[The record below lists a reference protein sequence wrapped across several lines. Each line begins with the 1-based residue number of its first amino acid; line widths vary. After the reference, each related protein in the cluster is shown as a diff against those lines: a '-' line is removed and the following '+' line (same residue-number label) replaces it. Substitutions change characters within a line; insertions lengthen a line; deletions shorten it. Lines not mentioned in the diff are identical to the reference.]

1 MDQKTY
7 IKRFAIWT
15 AVICAAVIAL
25 CGIFFGRVIEENL
38 FAEIAKW
45 VVVSLGVIGICIEP
59 LVIVVIAPFCYHCFY
74 EPRKKKAAAAAVV
87 DPIYSVTEN
96 NIHIDN
102 SCDILKN
109 DFQGVLSLIKREY
122 PGNKVLENRSVK
134 SMEREWCVHN
144 WCYAHGIAKERT
156 RSVDLNWPQ
165 RWWVKA
171 IYAVAGTL
179 LWPFTK

>member
-15 AVICAAVIAL
+15 AVICAAIIAL

-96 NIHIDN
+96 NIHIEN

>member
-1 MDQKTY
+1 MDQRTY

-15 AVICAAVIAL
+15 AIICAAVIAL

-122 PGNKVLENRSVK
+122 PE
-134 SMEREWCVHN
+134 
-144 WCYAHGIAKERT
+144 T
-156 RSVDLNWPQ
+156 RSWKTVPSS
-165 RWWVKA
+165 RWKGNGACITGATPMASPRNGPVPW
-171 IYAVAGTL
+171 T
-179 LWPFTK
+179 

>member
-15 AVICAAVIAL
+15 AVISAVIFAL

-38 FAEIAKW
+38 SAEIAKW
-45 VVVSLGVIGICIEP
+45 VVVSLGVICIIVEP
-59 LVIVVIAPFCYHCFY
+59 LVIVVIAPFCYHAFY
-74 EPRKKKAAAAAVV
+74 ENRKKEV
-87 DPIYSVTEN
+87 SVPFTGLTYTVTKN
-96 NIHIDN
+96 NIRITD
-102 SCDILKN
+102 SCNIRKN
-109 DFQGVLSLIKREY
+109 DFTGVLDLIRREY
-122 PGNKVLENRSVK
+122 PGNQVLNNRSDK
-134 SMEREWCVHN
+134 SLEREWCVHN

-156 RSVDLNWPQ
+156 CSVDLNWPQ

>member
-1 MDQKTY
+1 MDQRTY

-15 AVICAAVIAL
+15 AIICAAVFAL
-25 CGIFFGRVIEENL
+25 CGIFFGKVIEENL

-45 VVVSLGVIGICIEP
+45 VVVSLGVIGIIIEP

-96 NIHIDN
+96 NIHIEN

-109 DFQGVLSLIKREY
+109 NFQGVLSLIKREY

>member
-1 MDQKTY
+1 MDQRTY

-15 AVICAAVIAL
+15 AIICAAVIAL

>member
-1 MDQKTY
+1 MDQRTY

-15 AVICAAVIAL
+15 AIICAAIFAL
-25 CGIFFGRVIEENL
+25 CGICFGKVIEESL

-59 LVIVVIAPFCYHCFY
+59 LVIVVIAPFCYRCFY

-96 NIHIDN
+96 NIHIEN

-109 DFQGVLSLIKREY
+109 NFQGVLSLIKREY

>member
-1 MDQKTY
+1 MDQRTY

-15 AVICAAVIAL
+15 AIICAAIFAL
-25 CGIFFGRVIEENL
+25 CGICFGKVIEESL

-45 VVVSLGVIGICIEP
+45 VVVSLGVIGIIIEP
-59 LVIVVIAPFCYHCFY
+59 LIIVVIAPLCYHIKY
-74 EPRKKKAAAAAVV
+74 DKRKTVTAEPLAE
-87 DPIYSVTEN
+87 PTFSVTKN
-96 NIHIDN
+96 NIHIEN
-102 SCDILKN
+102 SCNVLKN
-109 DFQGVLSLIKREY
+109 DFQGILSLIGRQY
-122 PGNKVLENRSVK
+122 PGNEVLANRSVK

-144 WCYAHGIAKERT
+144 WCHAHGIAKERT

>member
-74 EPRKKKAAAAAVV
+74 EPRKKKAAVAAVV

>member
-1 MDQKTY
+1 MDQRTY

-15 AVICAAVIAL
+15 AIICAAVFAL
-25 CGIFFGRVIEENL
+25 CGIFFGKVIEENL

-45 VVVSLGVIGICIEP
+45 VVVSLGVIGIIIEP

-96 NIHIDN
+96 NIHIEN

-109 DFQGVLSLIKREY
+109 DFQSVLSLIKREY

>member
-15 AVICAAVIAL
+15 AVISAVIFAL
-25 CGIFFGRVIEENL
+25 CGIFFGKVVEESL

-45 VVVSLGVIGICIEP
+45 VVVSLGVIGIIIEP
-59 LVIVVIAPFCYHCFY
+59 LVIVVIAPFCYHAFY
-74 EPRKKKAAAAAVV
+74 EKRAKV
-87 DPIYSVTEN
+87 DPDPFVEPVYSVTGN
-96 NIHIDN
+96 NIHIEN
-102 SCDILKN
+102 SSDIRKHY
-109 DFQGVLSLIKREY
+109 FAGVLDLIRREY
-122 PGNKVLENRSVK
+122 PGNQVLANRSEK
-134 SMEREWCVHN
+134 SLEREWCVHN
-144 WCYAHGIAKERT
+144 WCHAHGIAKERT